1 MNEKRLRG
9 LVLALVGSLALAA
22 PSGAGAT
29 ASFDPETVAL
39 VEEIRKHRAQTWHR
53 QRVMGIRLTRTAYL
67 ERRVGSLD
75 ALTSLRNT
83 WRARAQRARK
93 RLTKPPH
100 RSAWLCIHRYEG
112 AWNDPNAPYYGGL
125 QMDITFQRTYGRYL
139 LRRKGTA
146 NRWTPAEQMWTA
158 EKALRAGR
166 GFYPWPNTARRCGL
180 L

>member
-1 MNEKRLRG
+1 MKVKHPRG
-9 LVLALVGSLALAA
+9 LLLALIGSLALAVPA
-22 PSGAGAT
+22 GAGAAQ
-29 ASFDPETVAL
+29 ASDEMTNSL
-39 VEEIRKHRAQTWHR
+39 VKEIEQHRAQTWHR
-53 QRVMGIRLTRTAYL
+53 QRVMGIRRTRTTFL
-67 ERRVGSLD
+67 ERRVGSLEV
-75 ALTSLRNT
+75 LRELRDT
-83 WRARAQRARK
+83 WRMRALRTRK
-93 RLTKPPH
+93 RLIRPPH

-112 AWNDPNAPYYGGL
+112 AWTDPNSPYYGGL

-166 GFYPWPNTARRCGL
+166 GFHPWPNTARRCGL